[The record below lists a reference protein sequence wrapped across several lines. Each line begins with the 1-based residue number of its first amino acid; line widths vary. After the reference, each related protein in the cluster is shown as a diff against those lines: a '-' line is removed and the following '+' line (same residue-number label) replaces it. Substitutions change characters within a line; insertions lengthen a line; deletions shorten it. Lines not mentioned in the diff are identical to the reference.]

1 MEGESMQTFSE
12 DSKKFLQEYLL
23 KKNLSK
29 REVEVVMLVL
39 QGLTNREVANNLCVA
54 EKTVKFHLTNVYKKM
69 KISRRSQIF
78 WTLPLADFIGI
89 NEKNHRVADQ
99 NDEQSDK
106 TAEVIPVGSS
116 TISDIK

>member
-1 MEGESMQTFSE
+1 MQAFSE
-12 DSKKFLQEYLL
+12 SSKKFLKEYLL

-78 WTLPLADFIGI
+78 WTLPLADFIGM
-89 NEKNHRVADQ
+89 NESSLPSSQKAAFKK
-99 NDEQSDK
+99 EEEK
-106 TAEVIPVGSS
+106 CEEIPIGSS
-116 TISDIK
+116 TVSDQVK